1 MKSLDKTLVK
11 KLAAVL
17 LLKLVVLLALWWFFV
32 REERVTVDT
41 NSVAAQFFQRTP
53 QPAKEGPP

>member
-1 MKSLDKTLVK
+1 MKPLDKILVK

-17 LLKLVVLLALWWFFV
+17 LLKLAVLLALWWFFV

-41 NSVAAQFFQRTP
+41 NSVAAQFLQHP
-53 QPAKEGPP
+53 SNSAKGLPP

>member
-1 MKSLDKTLVK
+1 MKPLDKILVK

-17 LLKLVVLLALWWFFV
+17 LLKLAVLLALWWFFV

-41 NSVAAQFFQRTP
+41 NSMAAQFLQR
-53 QPAKEGPP
+53 APPSSKGSSP

>member
-41 NSVAAQFFQRTP
+41 NSVAAQFMQRPTNSAKGLP
-53 QPAKEGPP
+53 Q